1 MLMENRSRRRLR
13 ALLWVT
19 GLALLFALYTSGL
32 GRNPPGFYLDES
44 APAYNAYLV
53 AHTGAG
59 EFGPRFPLYFQY
71 YTDGFT
77 QNGDPTQVY
86 MLAVLFRFFPPS
98 ILLARMF
105 SAFWVFTACLLFGV
119 LATRISGRRTVG
131 VIVAGTALLI
141 PWFFEGRGL
150 LLEPQFVPMALAP
163 FLLTVYH
170 VQKKES
176 WSWLDVTMLAATL
189 ALVTYCYTS
198 GRLLGPLLSLGLLF
212 FATTRQRFISVIK
225 AGLLYGLTLVP
236 ILVFNSRHPGVLTR
250 RLNEISYAKP
260 GVPLRE
266 VIPQFIKRYLEDQ
279 SLISLLVNGDYHP
292 RHHVPGSGGAWF
304 FATFIL
310 VLIGLAVIISRRR
323 SDPWWRFV
331 LYGLAVAVV
340 PGAISVEPFHAMRLM
355 AYPVF
360 LLLVTVPALEWLLA
374 PDEDKAGL
382 APLPSSAGDEPLSEV
397 GQPIGPGIWGYTVVP
412 RAARLLILCALLAL
426 TGVEAYWFQT
436 VFRRDGPN
444 RAFYFDV
451 EYKTVYDVATKQA
464 VRPIYLEDGMWG
476 PAYIHALW
484 YATVEK
490 RPSSEFVHLGA
501 GAKAPAGKIVISSS
515 EGCQSCEVIT
525 RAGVYQVYK
534 AL

>member
-13 ALLWVT
+13 ALLWVA
-19 GLALLFALYTSGL
+19 GLGLLFALYTSGL

-77 QNGDPTQVY
+77 QVADPTQIY
-86 MLAVLFRFFPPS
+86 MLAALFRFFPPS

-105 SAFWVFTACLLFGV
+105 SAFWVFTACLLLGL
-119 LATRISGRRTVG
+119 LARRISGRRTIG
-131 VIVAGTALLI
+131 VIVAATALLI
-141 PWFFEGRGL
+141 PWFFEARGL

-163 FLLTVYH
+163 FLLALYH

-176 WSWLDVTMLAATL
+176 WNWLEVVALAASL

-225 AGLLYGLTLVP
+225 AGLLYGVTLVP
-236 ILVFNSRHPGVLTR
+236 ILVFNSRNPGVLSR
-250 RLNEISYAKP
+250 RLNEISYIKP
-260 GVPLRE
+260 GVPMGE
-266 VIPQFIKRYLEDQ
+266 VMSQFIKRYLEDQ
-279 SLISLLVNGDYHP
+279 SLIGLLVDGDHHP
-292 RHHVPGSGGAWF
+292 RHHVPGSGGALF

-310 VLIGLAVIISRRR
+310 ALIGLVVIISRRR
-323 SDPWWRFV
+323 GDPWWRFV
-331 LYGLAVAVV
+331 LYGLAVAIV

-360 LLLVTVPALEWLLA
+360 LVLLTVPALEWLCA
-374 PDEDKAGL
+374 RDKDQAGL
-382 APLPSSAGDEPLSEV
+382 APSPSSGGEEPLSED
-397 GQPIGPGIWGYTVVP
+397 GQPFGPRIAGGAVP

-426 TGVEAYWFQT
+426 TGVEAYRFQT

-444 RAFYFDV
+444 RAFDFDV
-451 EYKTVYDVATKQA
+451 EYKAVYDAATKQA
-464 VRPIYLEDGMWG
+464 ARPIYLEDGMWG

-490 RPSSEFVHLGA
+490 RPRSEFVHLEP
-501 GAKAPAGKIVISSS
+501 GAKAPAGKIVISSA
-515 EGCQSCEVIT
+515 EGCQHCETIMH
-525 RAGVYQVYK
+525 AGVYQVYK
-534 AL
+534 SL

>member
-1 MLMENRSRRRLR
+1 MENRSRRRLH
-13 ALLWVT
+13 ALLWVV
-19 GLALLFALYTSGL
+19 GLALLFALYTYGIR
-32 GRNPPGFYLDES
+32 RNPPGFYLDES

-77 QNGDPTQVY
+77 QVGGPTQVY
-86 MLAVLFRFFPPS
+86 MLAAVFRFFPPS

-105 SAFWVFTACLLFGV
+105 SAFWVFTACILFGI

-131 VIVAGTALLI
+131 VIVAGTALLL

-163 FLLTVYH
+163 FLLALYH
-170 VQKKES
+170 AQKKES
-176 WSWLDVTMLAATL
+176 WNWLDVTMLAATL

-225 AGLLYGLTLVP
+225 AGLLYGLTVIP
-236 ILVFNSRHPGVLTR
+236 ILVFNSRNPGVLTR
-250 RLNEISYAKP
+250 RLNEISYIKP

-266 VIPQFIKRYLEDQ
+266 IIPQFIRRYLEDQ
-279 SLISLLVNGDYHP
+279 SLMGLLVDGDYHP

-310 VLIGLAVIISRRR
+310 VLIGLGIIISHRR
-323 SDPWWRFV
+323 SDPWWRFI

-340 PGAISVEPFHAMRLM
+340 PGAISVEPFHGMRLM

-374 PDEDKAGL
+374 PNKDKAGL
-382 APLPSSAGDEPLSEV
+382 TPSPSSGRDEPLSED
-397 GQPIGPGIWGYTVVP
+397 GPPFGPRMAGSAVP

-426 TGVEAYWFQT
+426 TGVEAYRFQT

-444 RAFYFDV
+444 RVFYFDV
-451 EYKTVYDVATKQA
+451 EYKRIYDVATKQA
-464 VRPIYLEDGMWG
+464 ARPIYLEDGKWG

-490 RPSSEFVHLGA
+490 RPTSEFVHLEP
-501 GAKAPAGKIVISSS
+501 GAKAPAGKIVISSG
-515 EGCQSCEVIT
+515 EGCSACEIIT
-525 RAGVYQVYK
+525 HAGVYQVYRS
-534 AL
+534 L